1 MTVASVVANNDP
13 GMTAVLPR
21 NSFVPRVNGTVPKKT
36 EDTDAQKMAFKTGS
50 NEEATIDLEKL
61 RKAADQIQA
70 AAAVVDVQLQFR
82 IDAETS
88 IVQMVI
94 TNPETDEVVLEIP
107 PEDVLKAASSLKEI
121 IGLLIDTTV

>member
-1 MTVASVVANNDP
+1 MTVASVVAHNDP
-13 GMTAVLPR
+13 GMTPVLPR
-21 NSFVPRVNGTVPKKT
+21 NPVVPRFNGTVPKKT
-36 EDTDAQKMAFKTGS
+36 EDTDSQKKVFTTGS
-50 NEEATIDLEKL
+50 NDEGIIDLEKL

-70 AAAVVDVQLQFR
+70 AAAVVDVQLQFK

-94 TNPETDEVVLEIP
+94 TNLETDEVVLEIP